1 VAGNVLSAP
10 SVEVPAAS
18 AAASAGRLQA
28 VRRMRELGILLAAVL
43 MFVAL
48 SLATSK
54 FLTTT
59 NVLNV
64 ARQISL
70 LAIVACGMTYLFI
83 AGELDL
89 SVGSTYAACAITFGF
104 LVATA
109 RLPIPVAL
117 LLTLVLGA
125 LVGLVNGVLT
135 TKLGIPSFIVTL
147 GMMSTMRGATLFGS
161 GAWPIP
167 VNDTSVWT
175 NLLGGNVLLARNQLS
190 LIGTTLNVPAEAVQ
204 LLVPMQVLWMVLVLV
219 VGGAVLA
226 YSRYG
231 YHVYATGGNKQAAR
245 LTGIDTDWVKIRAF
259 MLTGVLVA
267 LAASLLVAWLHTANP
282 NTGLG
287 FELDVIAAVII
298 GGTNLFGGAGS
309 ILGTIIGAAITGM
322 ISNGLVL
329 LGASAYLE
337 GVIKGIIIV
346 GAVGIDILIQRRQR

>member
-1 VAGNVLSAP
+1 VAGKVLSAP
-10 SVEVPAAS
+10 SLEAPAETPAATATRLHS
-18 AAASAGRLQA
+18 GR
-28 VRRMRELGILLAAVL
+28 RIRELGILFAAVL
-43 MFVAL
+43 MFVIL

-54 FLTTT
+54 FLTAS

-89 SVGSTYAACAITFGF
+89 SVGSTYAACAIVFGF

-109 RLPIPVAL
+109 RLPIPIAL
-117 LLTLVLGA
+117 VVTIVVGG
-125 LVGLVNGVLT
+125 LVGLVNGTLT

-175 NLLGGNVLLARNQLS
+175 NLLGGNLLLAKNQLS
-190 LIGTTLNVPAEAVQ
+190 LIGTTLSVPPETVQ
-204 LLVPMQVLWMVLVLV
+204 LMVPVQVLWMVLVLAI
-219 VGGAVLA
+219 GGVVLA

-245 LTGIDTDWVKIRAF
+245 LTGIDTDWVKMRAF
-259 MLTGVLVA
+259 ILTGALVG

-282 NTGLG
+282 NTGMG

-309 ILGTIIGAAITGM
+309 VLGTIVGAAITGM

-337 GVIKGIIIV
+337 GIIKGMIIV
-346 GAVGIDILIQRRQR
+346 GAVGLDIVIQRRQR

>member
-1 VAGNVLSAP
+1 MAGSVLSHP
-10 SVEVPAAS
+10 SIETATPSRALP
-18 AAASAGRLQA
+18 AGRIQNI
-28 VRRMRELGILLAAVL
+28 RRMRELGILVATLL

-48 SLATSK
+48 SFATSK
-54 FLTTT
+54 FLTTS

-89 SVGSTYAACAITFGF
+89 SVGSTYAACAIVFGF
-104 LVATA
+104 LIATMK
-109 RLPIPVAL
+109 LPIPTA
-117 LLTLVLGA
+117 LVLTIVVGA
-125 LVGLVNGVLT
+125 LVGLINGTLT

-161 GAWPIP
+161 GGWPIP
-167 VNDTSVWT
+167 VNDNSVWT
-175 NLLGGNVLLARNQLS
+175 NLLGGNILLARNQLS
-190 LIGTTLNVPAEAVQ
+190 LIGTTLTVPASAVQ
-204 LLVPMQVLWMVLVLV
+204 VMVPMQVLWMVLVLA
-219 VGGAVLA
+219 VGGGVLA

-231 YHVYATGGNKQAAR
+231 YHAYATGGNKQAAR
-245 LTGIDTDWVKIRAF
+245 LAGIDTDWVKIRAF
-259 MLTGVLVA
+259 MLTGALVG
-267 LAASLLVAWLHTANP
+267 LAAALLVAWLHTANP

-309 ILGTIIGAAITGM
+309 ILGTIMGAAITGM

-337 GVIKGIIIV
+337 GIIKGIIIV
-346 GAVGIDILIQRRQR
+346 GAVGLDITIQRRQR

>member
-1 VAGNVLSAP
+1 
-10 SVEVPAAS
+10 
-18 AAASAGRLQA
+18 
-28 VRRMRELGILLAAVL
+28 MRELGILVAALL

-48 SLATSK
+48 SFATSK
-54 FLTTT
+54 FLTTS

-89 SVGSTYAACAITFGF
+89 SVGSTYAACAIVFGF
-104 LVATA
+104 LIATMK
-109 RLPIPVAL
+109 LPIPIAL
-117 LLTLVLGA
+117 VLTIVLGA
-125 LVGLVNGVLT
+125 VVGLINGTLT

-161 GAWPIP
+161 GGWPIP
-167 VNDTSVWT
+167 VNDNSVWT
-175 NLLGGNVLLARNQLS
+175 NLLGGNILLTRNQLS
-190 LIGTTLNVPAEAVQ
+190 LIGTTLTVPANAVQ
-204 LLVPMQVLWMVLVLV
+204 VMVPMQVLWMVLVLAI
-219 VGGAVLA
+219 GGAVLA

-231 YHVYATGGNKQAAR
+231 YHAYATGGNKQAAR

-259 MLTGVLVA
+259 MLTGALVG

-298 GGTNLFGGAGS
+298 GGGSLLGGRGSVAGTIAGAAIMS
-309 ILGTIIGAAITGM
+309 VIQIGCSQQGLPNWVQQIVTGTII
-322 ISNGLVL
+322 VL
-329 LGASAYLE
+329 
-337 GVIKGIIIV
+337 
-346 GAVGIDILIQRRQR
+346 AVGLDRWRSSQR